1 MRYLVIGAGGHAEE
15 VSWSLREQAA
25 AEGESCELLFFD
37 DRKPRGPLSSG
48 LGSVVGTLSDLGQ
61 VVADLA
67 AAAVARG
74 RNGNGKR
81 GRGGASGSAS
91 DPARVAGAQLVL
103 GLGLPRVKSVV
114 VSRLAGLGLA
124 WKTVIHPRATVG
136 PNVVVGEGSYVAP
149 GAILTVN
156 ARVGS
161 FVTINMH
168 CQVAHDGVV
177 EDFATLHPDVHLA
190 GKVAIGKGAEL
201 GTGAIVIPGLSIG
214 PWAVLGA
221 GSTAVKSLI
230 GGRTYVGIP
239 ARDLRRE
246 RMAVVA

>member
-1 MRYLVIGAGGHAEE
+1 VRYLVIGAGGHAEE
-15 VSWSLREQAA
+15 VAWSLREQAA

-37 DRKPRGPLSSG
+37 DRKPRGPLPSG
-48 LGSVVGTLSDLGQ
+48 LGSVVGTLSDVTQ
-61 VVADLA
+61 VIGELSVAG
-67 AAAVARG
+67 VAG
-74 RNGNGKR
+74 DRNGNHAPGA
-81 GRGGASGSAS
+81 GRASAS
-91 DPARVAGAQLVL
+91 DPTRSNGVQLVL

-114 VSRLAGLGLA
+114 VSRLTSLELP
-124 WKTVIHPRATVG
+124 WRTVVHPRATVG
-136 PNVVVGEGSYVAP
+136 PNVAIGEGSYVAP

-161 FVTINMH
+161 FVTVNMH

-221 GSTAVKSLI
+221 GSTAVKSLV
-230 GGRTYVGIP
+230 GGRTYVGVP
-239 ARDLRRE
+239 ARELRRE